1 MKRRAGTEDVRAEQG
16 GDVQN
21 ILRKES
27 YTKVRGYTVQKG
39 KIVDSQPK
47 DQIFTLLDEI
57 LRSVLKTIVRPF
69 YMAKFI
75 KNSFT
80 T

>member
-1 MKRRAGTEDVRAEQG
+1 MGDLKTWVSDETKGEMVFDLRWQESMKRRAGTEDVRAEQG

-47 DQIFTLLDEI
+47 D
-57 LRSVLKTIVRPF
+57 
-69 YMAKFI
+69 
-75 KNSFT
+75 
-80 T
+80 